1 VVRKPAYNLK
11 AIDKLRQKLTSDPT
25 VWKFYSVIL
34 VGEDFA
40 TFVLTIGR
48 LLGGNVPSEA
58 LTETCMDLLGQ
69 ELTEQRFDA
78 FARRVAANA
87 TRLRKGEPIRPWT
100 RQDADEWAPVEVRR
114 AWFGR
119 NRRDEPGCYFL
130 VEVLAG
136 SPVGHRVTRFW
147 TSPQYNYV
155 ARDLGFD
162 SKSHPLQH
170 PYQLVRLRFSA
181 LFEPRLSEESPG
193 FQRIQATASQ
203 QDYNETILEGRFFRE
218 PGCRPKG
225 FVHACH
231 ACWLGYGKCPYAVHP
246 LTYRQAACENCLDPR
261 AWHDP
266 ADDTDMCITCAN
278 KLRMKPRKDD

>member
-100 RQDADEWAPVEVRR
+100 RQDA
-114 AWFGR
+114 
-119 NRRDEPGCYFL
+119 
-130 VEVLAG
+130 G

-218 PGCRPKG
+218 PGCRPRG